1 MLKLATLSAS
11 LFAVAL
17 AANAQSG
24 GFRGP
29 DGRSTVTAV
38 AVADLPDDSG
48 VRLVGF
54 IVEAIGSSKYRFR
67 DDTGEVVVEID
78 RVAGKGLEVT
88 PEMRVEIV
96 GEVDRDREILENG
109 RIFQAKVEIEV
120 DSVALAAN

>member
-67 DDTGEVVVEID
+67 DDTGEVIG
-78 RVAGKGLEVT
+78 AIGVT
-88 PEMRVEIV
+88 GDVNEMDDICAIEGIRSCGFRSDDDFSPEMTKKLNIKKAPPLKDPR
-96 GEVDRDREILENG
+96 G
-109 RIFQAKVEIEV
+109 K
-120 DSVALAAN
+120 

>member
-78 RVAGKGLEVT
+78 RDAWRGLEVT

-109 RIFQAKVEIEV
+109 RIFQAKVEVEV
-120 DSVALAAN
+120 DSVAIAN